1 MLLTINVFCFC
12 FDIQNNICTQHVVSL
27 YFSGNS
33 LNNLSL
39 IDSRVRASKKDLPV
53 LLIND
58 VIGQLDITA
67 KYTFCQSLQ
76 AYKWGTYT
84 PPRTARVSRLKSLK
98 ITFFALKMMMI
109 KSSLE
114 KKILKF
120 HEPLQTLRV
129 TMALWST

>member
-1 MLLTINVFCFC
+1 MFFCFC
-12 FDIQNNICTQHVVSL
+12 FNIQNNICTQHVVSL

-67 KYTFCQSLQ
+67 KYTFCQSLLTSLQ
-76 AYKWGTYT
+76 MGYT

-98 ITFFALKMMMI
+98 ITFFALKTMMI

-114 KKILKF
+114 KNILKF
-120 HEPLQTLRV
+120 HEPLETLRV

>member
-1 MLLTINVFCFC
+1 MFFVFC

-76 AYKWGTYT
+76 AYKWGTHHLE
-84 PPRTARVSRLKSLK
+84 RL
-98 ITFFALKMMMI
+98 
-109 KSSLE
+109 E
-114 KKILKF
+114 
-120 HEPLQTLRV
+120 
-129 TMALWST
+129 

>member
-12 FDIQNNICTQHVVSL
+12 FDIQNNICTQHAVSL

-58 VIGQLDITA
+58 VIGQLDMITA

-76 AYKWGTYT
+76 AYKWGTHHLE
-84 PPRTARVSRLKSLK
+84 RL
-98 ITFFALKMMMI
+98 
-109 KSSLE
+109 E
-114 KKILKF
+114 
-120 HEPLQTLRV
+120 
-129 TMALWST
+129 